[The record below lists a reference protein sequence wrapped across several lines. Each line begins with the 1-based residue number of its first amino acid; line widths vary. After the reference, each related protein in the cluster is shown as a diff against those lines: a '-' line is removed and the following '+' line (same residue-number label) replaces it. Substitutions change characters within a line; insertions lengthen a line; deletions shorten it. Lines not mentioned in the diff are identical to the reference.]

1 MRTKIAAIGQMQ
13 AYPWLHLRALQR
25 GYVVQQDTI
34 RQLIKLLDPVGVELR
49 RIRPQRMDFYD
60 KLGPYNIAINGCI
73 DGFSHYVVR
82 MEASRMNYDPKV
94 TADPMGAWEDVQIFP
109 DFFGFARFFSLLH
122 PLGPFT
128 LFSSFVCFWL
138 MAFWLFFLLQIPYQN
153 LRCLI

>member
-49 RIRPQRMDFYD
+49 QIRPQRMDFYD

-94 TADPMGAWEDVQIFP
+94 TADPMLGRMSKFFLIFLVLP
-109 DFFGFARFFSLLH
+109 DFFLCSILWAPLLCFL
-122 PLGPFT
+122 PL
-128 LFSSFVCFWL
+128 FVFG
-138 MAFWLFFLLQIPYQN
+138 
-153 LRCLI
+153 